1 MTEEEYVK
9 NLRFCTENDL
19 ICFEFHRRHPEG
31 IKATA
36 EQLEKERIK
45 NKIKIT
51 IKHLNEESL
60 CILLSNALEL
70 ARSER
75 LEKLL

>member
-1 MTEEEYVK
+1 MTEEEYRK
-9 NLRFCTENDL
+9 NLIFCTENNL
-19 ICFEFHRRHPEG
+19 ICLEFHRRHPEG

-36 EQLEKERIK
+36 ENLEKEQMK

-75 LEKLL
+75 LERLL

>member
-9 NLRFCTENDL
+9 NLKFCTENDL
-19 ICFEFHRRHPEG
+19 ISFEFCRRHPEG
-31 IKATA
+31 MKATA
-36 EQLEKERIK
+36 EQLEKQRMKNKLKNTIK
-45 NKIKIT
+45 N
-51 IKHLNEESL
+51 LNEESL